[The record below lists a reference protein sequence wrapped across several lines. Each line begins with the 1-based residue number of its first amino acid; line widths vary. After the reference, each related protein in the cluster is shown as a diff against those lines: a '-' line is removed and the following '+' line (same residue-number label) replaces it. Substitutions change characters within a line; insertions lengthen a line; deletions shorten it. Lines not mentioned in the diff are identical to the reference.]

1 MTADEKYAVLNR
13 DNLTI
18 PIQMQLSQKKKK
30 TFSIFFAAYLK
41 SRLNFEHFEK
51 ETTLIDFVIPKVQTP
66 KSRSDKC
73 LKSPVSEDTSTSNMV
88 NVPKDCWNLHD
99 STFIIF
105 IDHCQVNWVGK
116 GLSYWRCQILEL
128 LVSTLAAHEKYPAL
142 NRENLTIS
150 IQMELT
156 QKKGFFLKFL
166 EHFWN
171 LV

>member
-1 MTADEKYAVLNR
+1 MTCPILGQLVNILTADEKYAVLNR

-18 PIQMQLSQKKKK
+18 PIQMQLSQKKKT

-88 NVPKDCWNLHD
+88 NVPKDC
-99 STFIIF
+99 
-105 IDHCQVNWVGK
+105 
-116 GLSYWRCQILEL
+116 
-128 LVSTLAAHEKYPAL
+128 
-142 NRENLTIS
+142 
-150 IQMELT
+150 
-156 QKKGFFLKFL
+156 
-166 EHFWN
+166 
-171 LV
+171 